1 MTLHVFSLYKTIPH
15 EFGLEALD
23 YFLTKYQED
32 LHPRFKKELELQQEN
47 QKVQNCGKS
56 WVSCPFLLASLYHF
70 RQVNKTFILK
80 NSLKCQSSNLIYFG
94 IFQGCN
100 KNI

>member
-1 MTLHVFSLYKTIPH
+1 MTLHVVSLYRTIPH
-15 EFGLEALD
+15 EFGLEAID

-32 LHPRFKKELELQQEN
+32 LYPRFKKELELQREN
-47 QKVQNCGKS
+47 QKVQNCGKC
-56 WVSCPFLLASLYHF
+56 WVSFPFLLASLYHF
-70 RQVNKTFILK
+70 RRVNKTFILK
-80 NSLKCQSSNLIYFG
+80 NSLNCQSGNLIYFD